1 MMIKYDENILT
12 RDISKIKR
20 YQNMKNIGTQRISN
34 TDRKNINR
42 NEEKTLKPCERN
54 EKESNCK
61 KRNIK

>member
-1 MMIKYDENILT
+1 MMIKYEENRLT
-12 RDISKIKR
+12 RDISKIER

-34 TDRKNINR
+34 IERKNINR
-42 NEEKTLKPCERN
+42 NEGKTLKSCERN